1 MAAVLYLTSVYKGH
15 ENIRINRA
23 ISHAMTISL
32 KSASKRTEEMLFVHA
47 SDSPHPGGANRY
59 LQLLIHKETRHSLTR
74 PDAHTRQQDLLLLS
88 PTFAKPG
95 ADLSGAGSSER
106 VSQRDGSTSDV
117 HFRGIDAQ
125 DVCAVD
131 GH

>member
-1 MAAVLYLTSVYKGH
+1 
-15 ENIRINRA
+15 
-23 ISHAMTISL
+23 
-32 KSASKRTEEMLFVHA
+32 MLFVHV
-47 SDSPHPGGANRY
+47 SDSPYPRGASRY
-59 LQLLIHKETRHSLTR
+59 LQLLIHKKTRHSLTR

-88 PTFAKPG
+88 PALAKPS
-95 ADLSGAGSSER
+95 ADLPGAGSSQR

-117 HFRGIDAQ
+117 HFRRVDAQ